1 MENIFSESDKILLGA
16 VIIVGGYFLARFAR
30 ASLKKAMSVFE
41 WSGQAGSLITTT
53 AYYTIFVLSIM
64 TGVATMGVDITPIIA
79 ALGLGGFALGFAL
92 RDVISNVLAGLLII
106 IYRPFSLGDY
116 ISVAGSEGKV
126 EETNLRYI
134 VLDVGEGDREL
145 VPNKM
150 IFSNPV
156 KVRKRK

>member
-1 MENIFSESDKILLGA
+1 MENIFSAPNKILLGA
-16 VIIVGGYFLARFAR
+16 AIIVGGYFLARFAR
-30 ASLKKAMSVFE
+30 ASLKKAIGVFE
-41 WSGQAGSLITTT
+41 WSGQAGSLITTA
-53 AYYTIFVLSIM
+53 AYYTILVLSIM

-79 ALGLGGFALGFAL
+79 VLGLGGFALGFAL

-106 IYRPFSLGDY
+106 IYRPFSKGDD

-126 EETNLRYI
+126 EEINLRYI
-134 VLDVGEGDREL
+134 ALETGEGGRVL

-156 KVRKRK
+156 KVKKRK

>member
-1 MENIFSESDKILLGA
+1 MENIFSAPDKILLGA
-16 VIIVGGYFLARFAR
+16 AIVVGGYFLARFAR
-30 ASLKKAMSVFE
+30 ASLKKAMGVFE
-41 WSGQAGSLITTT
+41 WSRQVGSLITTA
-53 AYYTIFVLSIM
+53 AYYAILVLSIM
-64 TGVATMGVDITPIIA
+64 TGVATMGVNITPIIA

-106 IYRPFSLGDY
+106 IYRPFSKGDY

-126 EETNLRYI
+126 EEVNLRYI
-134 VLDVGEGDREL
+134 ALETGEGDRAL

-156 KVRKRK
+156 KVKKRK